1 MDPDPSLLQSIDLE
15 LLIGILAIFLLLIIS
30 AFISGSE
37 VALFSLSQ
45 KDVDDVVNEDSN
57 KGNLIQKLLQTLR
70 LLKTKTLT
78 T

>member
-1 MDPDPSLLQSIDLE
+1 MDPDPSLLQSIDFE
-15 LLIGILAIFLLLIIS
+15 LLIGIFAIFLLLLIS

-57 KGNLIQKLLQTLR
+57 KGNLIQKLF
-70 LLKTKTLT
+70 
-78 T
+78 